1 MDKKKIS
8 LKEIGL
14 PKLIIIFA
22 AGILIILLSFPGIFQ
37 SSQKAKDNAQDN
49 LQVVQNH
56 TNTTSYESNTY
67 IAEMEKKLKSILS
80 KVSGIGKVEVM
91 LTLKASQE
99 QVPLKD
105 NPSTQESVNEVD
117 GEGGSRTNNSLTR
130 EESTVLVADEN
141 GNSVPYIIQEL
152 EPEVEGIV
160 VIAEGGDNVKII
172 MDIIEAAQVLF
183 NVPAHK
189 VKVMKMSNGIN

>member
-1 MDKKKIS
+1 MEKKKIS
-8 LKEIGL
+8 LKDIGL
-14 PKLIIIFA
+14 TKLIIIFV
-22 AGILIILLSFPGIFQ
+22 AGILIILLSIPGIFQ
-37 SSQKAKDNAQDN
+37 SKKDTGDKTQDN
-49 LQVVQNH
+49 LKVVQKD

-67 IAEMEKKLKSILS
+67 IAEMEKKFKSILS

-91 LTLKASQE
+91 ITLKASQE

-117 GEGGSRTNNSLTR
+117 GEGGSRTNSSVTR

-141 GNSVPYIIQEL
+141 GNSVPYILQEL

-160 VIAEGGDNVKII
+160 VIAEGGDDDKIK

-183 NVPAHK
+183 DVPAHK